1 MATMELSRRF
11 YAGLPAFGANTLTSG
26 KRHIS
31 STEECFRIGLLVPMC
46 GAAGLWGPSCIAS
59 AQVAI
64 AELNLENGILGQQ
77 VELVL
82 VDAAF
87 EADGDLYQTIHE
99 MIEFGEIDAI
109 VGMHISAV
117 RQQLAKVVRGRVP
130 YVYTPLYEGGEESPG
145 VYAIGETPDDQLVP
159 AIRSIASLHK
169 IKNWA
174 LIGNDYVWPRA
185 SNYFAKQCI
194 QSLGGKV
201 IYEQYVPFGVDRTE
215 RLIDDL
221 EASGAEAILL
231 SFIGQDAVDFNR
243 AFGSLALDK
252 QIIRLSCAIEENGLL
267 AIGEKNSKR
276 LYSSSSYFSTLNTP
290 SNIYFK
296 EKYYGQHGDRAP
308 ALNALGQSSY
318 EGVQFLAELMK
329 KRLFNPSTSPKNTIS
344 AINYRSARDA
354 TYFNN
359 KSKNLPIYLARAD
372 GFKFSILEKL

>member
-11 YAGLPAFGANTLTSG
+11 YAGLPAFGVNTLTSE
-26 KRHIS
+26 KWHFS
-31 STEECFRIGLLVPMC
+31 SKEECFRIGLLVPMC

-64 AELNLENGILGQQ
+64 AELNLENGILGKQ

-87 EADGDLYQTIHE
+87 EADGDLYHTIHE

-130 YVYTPLYEGGEESPG
+130 YIYTPLYEGGEESPG

-194 QSLGGKV
+194 RSLGGKV

-221 EASGAEAILL
+221 DASGAEAVLL
-231 SFIGQDAVDFNR
+231 SFVGQDAVGFNR
-243 AFGSLALDK
+243 AFGSLAL
-252 QIIRLSCAIEENGLL
+252 
-267 AIGEKNSKR
+267 
-276 LYSSSSYFSTLNTP
+276 
-290 SNIYFK
+290 
-296 EKYYGQHGDRAP
+296 
-308 ALNALGQSSY
+308 
-318 EGVQFLAELMK
+318 
-329 KRLFNPSTSPKNTIS
+329 
-344 AINYRSARDA
+344 
-354 TYFNN
+354 
-359 KSKNLPIYLARAD
+359 
-372 GFKFSILEKL
+372 